1 MGIFLYNLYMKNL
14 ANEIRPETLKDVV
27 GQKHLMPLLEN
38 VISKK
43 VMTSFLFYGKPGIG
57 KTTLASILAKEL
69 NRPYGIFNASKDS
82 KATLVDLISSKEII
96 IIDEIHRLNKDKQDI
111 LLSYMEHGEVIVYG
125 TTTENPYFIV
135 NPAVRSR
142 LHILELNPLDTKD
155 VIKGL
160 GHMIKKHELDIKLDE
175 KTLEMIA
182 LRSSGDFRTALNT
195 LDLITQIYPGEEIT
209 EEILISIAPSVKFY
223 SDKTG
228 DGHYDFLSAFHKSL
242 RGSDVDAVL
251 YYAAVI
257 VKTGDIQGLYRRMLA
272 FTYEDIGMANSQMGL
287 KVDAAINAMERL
299 GFPEAYQPLGAI
311 LTELALSPKS
321 NSSYVA
327 MHMAKNMVD
336 EGMVFTPPSHLK
348 DAHYASAKKLNKGQN
363 YKYPHNYENN
373 WVKQEYMPKELKGQ
387 QIFEY
392 GNNANERRIKEYW
405 NTVKNNKK

>member
-1 MGIFLYNLYMKNL
+1 MNNL
-14 ANEIRPETLKDVV
+14 ANEIRPESLKDVV

-43 VMTSFLFYGKPGIG
+43 IMTSFLFYGKPGIG
-57 KTTLASILAKEL
+57 KTTLASILAKEM

-82 KATLVDLISSKEII
+82 KANLVDLISSKDII

-111 LLSYMEHGEVIVYG
+111 LLSYMEHSEIIIYG

-142 LHILELNPLDTKD
+142 MQILELNPLETSD
-155 VIKGL
+155 VISGL
-160 GHMIKKHELDIKLDE
+160 KHMVTKHKLDINFDE

-182 LRSSGDFRTALNT
+182 LSSSGDFRTALNT
-195 LDLITQIYPGEEIT
+195 IDLISQIYPGEKVT
-209 EEILISIAPSVKFY
+209 EDMLEKVSPSIKFY

-251 YYAAVI
+251 YYAAII
-257 VKTGDIQGLYRRMLA
+257 VKSGDIQGLYRRMLA
-272 FTYEDIGMANSQMGL
+272 FTYEDIGLANSQMGL

-321 NSSYVA
+321 NSSYMA
-327 MHMAKNMVD
+327 MHMAKNIVD
-336 EGMVFTPPSHLK
+336 KGMIFNPPSHLK
-348 DAHYASAKKLNKGQN
+348 DAHYSSAKKLNKGQN
-363 YKYPHNYENN
+363 YKYPHNFENN
-373 WVKQEYMPKELKGQ
+373 WVDQQYLPEQLKDQ
-387 QIFEY
+387 KIFEY
-392 GNNANERRIKEYW
+392 GNNANERKIKDYW
-405 NTVKNNKK
+405 KAIKK